1 MNVGGHFDKWRLAEG
16 GKKFMEEK
24 LNLSLPEKK
33 QKSSAARKILIALVL
48 VLLGLTLANLLIV
61 LRRQGSVLET
71 EVKGLSA
78 EQTRQLASKLA
89 RRNLYTRA
97 AKVWQ
102 DYLSGRNVG
111 DVERAKV
118 LFEVGTLLQKANHF
132 DEAIEY
138 YYRSE
143 TVAKLDELEAQI
155 NSHIKDCFEKLGK
168 FSALRY
174 ELMDRTSLE
183 GAGQAGGKILA
194 EIGAEKIT
202 EADLDAII
210 EDNIGNQLEPMAEFM
225 STEQLNE
232 QKKEML
238 KRYRS
243 PEVRGQFLQ
252 GWLAQEILYRQ
263 ALEEGLGEE
272 AEVKKLL
279 GDLTRGV
286 LSQRVMN
293 RQLAAK
299 INITD
304 TDLQTYYE
312 ANRDKYVEPA
322 KARISHILV
331 EDKARV
337 NELMRRIKDG
347 DNFGELAKEFS
358 MDESTRENG
367 GKIDTEVSGGSY
379 VPIIGESEE
388 VNEKIFSADAPSVLD
403 EALETEKGWEI
414 VKVDEV
420 TAERQKSFDEVRQQ
434 VMTTLVNKK
443 QQDVQQEYI
452 EQMMDKYN
460 VIVHTSV
467 LAGTEED
474 ETVEK
479 SSGRENREL
488 R

>member
-1 MNVGGHFDKWRLAEG
+1 
-16 GKKFMEEK
+16 
-24 LNLSLPEKK
+24 
-33 QKSSAARKILIALVL
+33 
-48 VLLGLTLANLLIV
+48 
-61 LRRQGSVLET
+61 
-71 EVKGLSA
+71 
-78 EQTRQLASKLA
+78 
-89 RRNLYTRA
+89 
-97 AKVWQ
+97 
-102 DYLSGRNVG
+102 
-111 DVERAKV
+111 
-118 LFEVGTLLQKANHF
+118 
-132 DEAIEY
+132 
-138 YYRSE
+138 
-143 TVAKLDELEAQI
+143 ELEPQI

-183 GAGQAGGKILA
+183 GASQAGGKIVA
-194 EIGAEKIT
+194 EIGYEKVT

-210 EDNIGNQLEPMAEFM
+210 EDNIDNQLAPMSEFM

-243 PEVRGQFLQ
+243 AEVRRQFLQ

-263 ALEEGLGEE
+263 ALEEGLDEE

-299 INITD
+299 INITE

-312 ANRDKYVEPA
+312 ANRDEYVEPA

-331 EDKARV
+331 DDEARA
-337 NELMRRIKDG
+337 NELMGRIKDG
-347 DNFGELAKEFS
+347 ENFGELAKEFS
-358 MDESTRENG
+358 MDKNTRENA
-367 GKIDTEVSGGSY
+367 GKIDAEVNKGSY

-388 VNEKIFSADAPSVLD
+388 VNEKIFSADEPSVLD
-403 EALETEKGWEI
+403 EAVETEKGWEI

-420 TAERQKSFDEVRQQ
+420 MTERQKSFDEVRQQ
-434 VMTTLVNKK
+434 VMPTLVSKK
-443 QQDVQQEYI
+443 RQDVQQEYI
-452 EQMMDKYN
+452 EQMMAKYD
-460 VIVHTSV
+460 VIIHTSA
-467 LAGTEED
+467 LAGTEEE

-479 SSGRENREL
+479 SSGTGE
-488 R
+488 

>member
-1 MNVGGHFDKWRLAEG
+1 
-16 GKKFMEEK
+16 MEEK
-24 LNLSLPEKK
+24 LDFSLPEKK
-33 QKSSAARKILIALVL
+33 QKSSMASKLLIVLALVL
-48 VLLGLTLANLLIV
+48 VGLALANLLTA
-61 LRRQGSVLET
+61 LRRQGPARET
-71 EVKGLSA
+71 EVHGLSA

-89 RRNLYTRA
+89 QRSLYTRA

-102 DYLSGRNVG
+102 DYLSGRQIG

-118 LFEVGTLLQKANHF
+118 LFEIGTLLEKADNF

-143 TVAKLDELEAQI
+143 TVAKLDELEAEI
-155 NSHIKDCFEKLGK
+155 NSHIKNCFEKLGK

-183 GAGQAGGKILA
+183 GAEKAGGRIIA

-225 STEQLNE
+225 SAEQLNG

-243 PEVRGQFLQ
+243 PEVRSQFLQ

-263 ALEEGLGEE
+263 ALEEGVGEE
-272 AEVKKLL
+272 PEVKKLL
-279 GDLTRGV
+279 GDLARGV

-299 INITD
+299 ISITE
-304 TDLQTYYE
+304 TDVQTYYE
-312 ANRDKYVEPA
+312 ANRDGYVEPA

-331 EDKARV
+331 DDEAV
-337 NELMRRIKDG
+337 ANEVLGRIKDG
-347 DNFGELAKEFS
+347 EDFGELAKEFS
-358 MDESTRENG
+358 TDEGTKEKG
-367 GKIDTEVSGGSY
+367 GKIDAEVRKGSY
-379 VPIIGESEE
+379 VPVIGESEE
-388 VNEKIFSADAPSVLD
+388 VNEKIFSVDAPAVVD
-403 EALETEKGWEI
+403 EPIETEKGWEI
-414 VKVDEV
+414 IKVDEV

-434 VMTTLVNKK
+434 VMTTLVSRKR
-443 QQDVQQEYI
+443 QDVQQEYI

-460 VIVHTSV
+460 VIIHASA
-467 LAGTEED
+467 LAGTEGD
-474 ETVEK
+474 EVARE
-479 SSGRENREL
+479 SSGMGE
-488 R
+488 

>member
-1 MNVGGHFDKWRLAEG
+1 MQ
-16 GKKFMEEK
+16 EK
-24 LNLSLPEKK
+24 LDFSLPEKK
-33 QKSSAARKILIALVL
+33 QKSSALSKILVALALVL
-48 VLLGLTLANLLIV
+48 VGLMLANLLTA
-61 LRRQGSVLET
+61 LRSQGPVREA
-71 EVKGLSA
+71 EVHGLSA

-89 RRNLYTRA
+89 QRSLYTRA

-102 DYLSGRNVG
+102 DYLSGRNLG

-118 LFEVGTLLQKANHF
+118 LFEIGTLLEKANHF

-143 TVAKLDELEAQI
+143 TVAKLGELEPQI

-194 EIGAEKIT
+194 EIGSEKIT

-210 EDNIGNQLEPMAEFM
+210 EDNIDNQLEPMAEFM
-225 STEQLNE
+225 WAEQLNE

-238 KRYRS
+238 KRYRD

-279 GDLTRGV
+279 GDLARGV

-293 RQLAAK
+293 RQLVAK
-299 INITD
+299 INITE
-304 TDLQTYYE
+304 TDVQTYYE

-331 EDKARV
+331 DDEARA
-337 NELMRRIKDG
+337 NELMGRIKDG
-347 DNFGELAKEFS
+347 EDFNELAKEFS

-367 GKIDTEVSGGSY
+367 GKIDAEVSKGPY
-379 VPIIGESEE
+379 VPTIGESKEI
-388 VNEKIFSADAPSVLD
+388 NEKIFSADAPSVLD
-403 EALETEKGWEI
+403 EAVETEKGWEI

-434 VMTTLVNKK
+434 VMTTLVSRKR
-443 QQDVQQEYI
+443 QDVQREYI

-467 LAGTEED
+467 LTGTEED
-474 ETVEK
+474 ESVDKPLGMGE
-479 SSGRENREL
+479 
-488 R
+488 

>member
-1 MNVGGHFDKWRLAEG
+1 
-16 GKKFMEEK
+16 MEEK
-24 LNLSLPEKK
+24 LDFSLPEKK
-33 QKSSAARKILIALVL
+33 RKSSTLSKLLIVLALVL
-48 VLLGLTLANLLIV
+48 VGLMLANLLTA
-61 LRRQGSVLET
+61 LRCQGPVRET
-71 EVKGLSA
+71 EVHGLSA

-89 RRNLYTRA
+89 QRNLYTRA
-97 AKVWQ
+97 ADVWKN
-102 DYLSGRNVG
+102 YLSEHQIG

-118 LFEVGTLLQKANHF
+118 LFEIGTLLEKGNHY

-143 TVAKLDELEAQI
+143 TVAKLDELDAEI
-155 NSHIKDCFEKLGK
+155 NSHIKNCFEKLGK

-183 GAGQAGGKILA
+183 ETGQAGGKIVA

-210 EDNIGNQLEPMAEFM
+210 EDNIDNQLQPMAEFM
-225 STEQLNE
+225 SAEQLNE

-272 AEVKKLL
+272 PEVKKLL

-299 INITD
+299 INITE
-304 TDLQTYYE
+304 TDVQTYYE
-312 ANRDKYVEPA
+312 ANKVKFDE
-322 KARISHILV
+322 
-331 EDKARV
+331 RV
-337 NELMRRIKDG
+337 NEEDP
-347 DNFGELAKEFS
+347 N
-358 MDESTRENG
+358 
-367 GKIDTEVSGGSY
+367 
-379 VPIIGESEE
+379 SER
-388 VNEKIFSADAPSVLD
+388 L
-403 EALETEKGWEI
+403 
-414 VKVDEV
+414 
-420 TAERQKSFDEVRQQ
+420 KSFDEVEGQIMSELLSQKR
-434 VMTTLVNKK
+434 
-443 QQDVQQEYI
+443 QDVQQEYI

-460 VIVHTSV
+460 VIVHASALT
-467 LAGTEED
+467 TEED
-474 ETVEK
+474 A
-479 SSGRENREL
+479 SSGAEE
-488 R
+488 

>member
-1 MNVGGHFDKWRLAEG
+1 
-16 GKKFMEEK
+16 MEEK
-24 LNLSLPEKK
+24 LNFSLPEKK
-33 QKSSAARKILIALVL
+33 QKSSAASKLLIALALVL
-48 VLLGLTLANLLIV
+48 VGLTLANLLTV
-61 LRRQGSVLET
+61 LRRQGPTLET
-71 EVKGLSA
+71 QVHGLSA
-78 EQTRQLASKLA
+78 EQIKQLAAKLTQ
-89 RRNLYTRA
+89 RNLYTRA
-97 AKVWQ
+97 VEVWQ
-102 DYLSGRNVG
+102 DYVSGRNVG

-118 LFEVGTLLQKANHF
+118 LFEIGTLLEKANHF

-155 NSHIKDCFEKLGK
+155 NSHIKECFEKLGK

-183 GAGQAGGKILA
+183 GTNHAGGKIVA

-210 EDNIGNQLEPMAEFM
+210 EDNIDNQLEPMAEFI
-225 STEQLNE
+225 SVEQLNE

-243 PEVRGQFLQ
+243 AEVRGQFLQ
-252 GWLAQEILYRQ
+252 GWLAQEILYRR

-272 AEVKKLL
+272 AGVKKLL
-279 GDLTRGV
+279 GELARGV
-286 LSQRVMN
+286 LSQHLMN

-299 INITD
+299 INITE

-331 EDKARV
+331 DDKARA
-337 NELMRRIKDG
+337 NELMGRIKDG
-347 DNFGELAKEFS
+347 EDFGKLAKEFS

-367 GKIDTEVSGGSY
+367 GKIDTEVSKGSY

-388 VNEKIFSADAPSVLD
+388 VNEKIFSADGPSVLD
-403 EALETEKGWEI
+403 EAVETEKGWEI

-434 VMTTLVNKK
+434 VMTTLVSRKR
-443 QQDVQQEYI
+443 QDVQQEYI

-460 VIVHTSV
+460 VIIHTST
-467 LAGTEED
+467 LMTKEQGESGDA
-474 ETVEK
+474 
-479 SSGRENREL
+479 SSGMGE
-488 R
+488 

>member
-1 MNVGGHFDKWRLAEG
+1 
-16 GKKFMEEK
+16 MEEK
-24 LNLSLPEKK
+24 LDFSLPEKK
-33 QKSSAARKILIALVL
+33 QKSSAASKVLIALALVL
-48 VLLGLTLANLLIV
+48 VGLMLVNLLIV
-61 LRRQGSVLET
+61 LRGQGPVPVT
-71 EVKGLSA
+71 EVHGLSA

-89 RRNLYTRA
+89 QRNLYMRA
-97 AKVWQ
+97 AEVWE

-111 DVERAKV
+111 EVERAKV
-118 LFEVGTLLQKANHF
+118 LFEIGTLLERGNHY

-155 NSHIKDCFEKLGK
+155 NSHIKDCFERLGK

-183 GAGQAGGKILA
+183 AASQAGGKIVA

-202 EADLDAII
+202 EADLDTII
-210 EDNIGNQLEPMAEFM
+210 EGNIDNQLEPMTEFM
-225 STEQLNE
+225 SAEQLNE

-238 KRYRS
+238 KRYRNA
-243 PEVRGQFLQ
+243 EVRRQFLQ

-279 GDLTRGV
+279 GDLARGV

-299 INITD
+299 INITE
-304 TDLQTYYE
+304 TDIQTYYD
-312 ANRDKYVEPA
+312 ANRDQYVEPA

-331 EDKARV
+331 DDEARA
-337 NELMRRIKDG
+337 NELMGRIKDG
-347 DNFGELAKEFS
+347 EDFNELAKEFS
-358 MDESTRENG
+358 MDESTREDG
-367 GKIDTEVSGGSY
+367 GKIDTEVSKGPY
-379 VPIIGESEE
+379 VPVIGESKE
-388 VNEKIFSADAPSVLD
+388 VNEKIFGAAGPSVLD
-403 EALETEKGWEI
+403 EAVETEKGWEI
-414 VKVDEV
+414 IKVDEV
-420 TAERQKSFDEVRQQ
+420 TTEQQKSFDEVRQQ
-434 VMTTLVNKK
+434 VMTTLVSRKR
-443 QQDVQQEYI
+443 QDVQQEYI
-452 EQMMDKYN
+452 EKMMDKYN
-460 VIVHTSV
+460 VVVHTSA

-479 SSGRENREL
+479 SSGMGE
-488 R
+488 

>member
-1 MNVGGHFDKWRLAEG
+1 
-16 GKKFMEEK
+16 MEEK
-24 LNLSLPEKK
+24 LNFSLPEKK
-33 QKSSAARKILIALVL
+33 QKSSAASKLLIALALVL
-48 VLLGLTLANLLIV
+48 VGLTLANLLTV
-61 LRRQGSVLET
+61 LWRRGPALEA
-71 EVKGLSA
+71 EVHGLSA
-78 EQTRQLASKLA
+78 EQTRQLAAKLA
-89 RRNLYTRA
+89 QRNLYIRA

-102 DYLSGRNVG
+102 DYLSGRELT

-118 LFEVGTLLQKANHF
+118 LFETGTLLEKANLY

-143 TVAKLDELEAQI
+143 TVAKLDELAPQI

-183 GAGQAGGKILA
+183 EASEAGGKIVA

-202 EADLDAII
+202 EAYLDAII
-210 EDNIGNQLEPMAEFM
+210 EYNIDNQLEPMAEFV
-225 STEQLNE
+225 SAEQLDE
-232 QKKEML
+232 QKREML

-279 GDLTRGV
+279 GDLARGV
-286 LSQRVMN
+286 LSQHVMN
-293 RQLAAK
+293 RQLAVK
-299 INITD
+299 INITE
-304 TDLQTYYE
+304 TDIQTYYE
-312 ANRDKYVEPA
+312 ANRDQYVEPA

-331 EDKARV
+331 DDKAQA
-337 NELMRRIKDG
+337 NELLGRIEDEE
-347 DNFGELAKEFS
+347 DFGELAKEFS
-358 MDESTRENG
+358 IDESTRENG
-367 GKIDTEVSGGSY
+367 GKIDAGVSRGSY

-388 VNEKIFSADAPSVLD
+388 VNEKIFSVDGPSVLD
-403 EALETEKGWEI
+403 EAVETEKGWEI

-434 VMTTLVNKK
+434 VMTTLVSKK
-443 QQDVQQEYI
+443 RQDVQQEYI
-452 EQMMDKYN
+452 EQMMNKYN
-460 VIVHTSV
+460 VIVHTSAF
-467 LAGTEED
+467 AGTEED
-474 ETVEK
+474 ETIEK
-479 SSGRENREL
+479 SSGMGE
-488 R
+488 

>member
-1 MNVGGHFDKWRLAEG
+1 
-16 GKKFMEEK
+16 MEEK
-24 LNLSLPEKK
+24 LDFSLPEKK
-33 QKSSAARKILIALVL
+33 QKSSAASKLLIALAL
-48 VLLGLTLANLLIV
+48 VLMGLTLANLLTV
-61 LRRQGSVLET
+61 LRRHEPTLET
-71 EVKGLSA
+71 EAYGLSV
-78 EQTRQLASKLA
+78 EQIKQLAAKLA
-89 RRNLYTRA
+89 QRNLYIRA

-118 LFEVGTLLQKANHF
+118 LFEVGTLLEKASHF

-143 TVAKLDELEAQI
+143 TVAKLDELEPQI

-183 GAGQAGGKILA
+183 GASQAGGKIVA
-194 EIGAEKIT
+194 EIGYEKVT

-210 EDNIGNQLEPMAEFM
+210 EDNIDNQLAPMSEFM
-225 STEQLNE
+225 SAEQLNE

-243 PEVRGQFLQ
+243 AEVRRQFLQ

-299 INITD
+299 INITE

-312 ANRDKYVEPA
+312 ANRDEYVEPA

-331 EDKARV
+331 DDEARA
-337 NELMRRIKDG
+337 NELMGRIKDG
-347 DNFGELAKEFS
+347 ENFGELAKEFS
-358 MDESTRENG
+358 MDENTRENG
-367 GKIDTEVSGGSY
+367 GKIDAEVNKGSY

-388 VNEKIFSADAPSVLD
+388 VNEKIFSADEPSVLD
-403 EALETEKGWEI
+403 EAVETEKGWEI

-420 TAERQKSFDEVRQQ
+420 MTERQKSFDEVRQQ
-434 VMTTLVNKK
+434 IMPTRVSKK
-443 QQDVQQEYI
+443 RQDVQQEYI
-452 EQMMDKYN
+452 EQMMAKYD
-460 VIVHTSV
+460 VIIHTSA
-467 LAGTEED
+467 LAGTEEE

-479 SSGRENREL
+479 SSGTGE
-488 R
+488 

>member
-1 MNVGGHFDKWRLAEG
+1 
-16 GKKFMEEK
+16 MEEK
-24 LNLSLPEKK
+24 LDFSLPEKK
-33 QKSSAARKILIALVL
+33 QKSSAASKLLIALALVL
-48 VLLGLTLANLLIV
+48 VGLTLANLLIV
-61 LRRQGSVLET
+61 LRGQGPVPEA
-71 EVKGLSA
+71 EVHGLTA
-78 EQTRQLASKLA
+78 EQTSRLASKLA
-89 RRNLYTRA
+89 QRNLYTRA

-102 DYLSGRNVG
+102 DYLSGRKVG

-118 LFEVGTLLQKANHF
+118 LFEIGTLLEKGSHY
-132 DEAIEY
+132 DEAIEC

-143 TVAKLDELEAQI
+143 TVAKLDQLEAQI

-174 ELMDRTSLE
+174 ELMDRTSFE
-183 GAGQAGGKILA
+183 EAGQAGGKIVA

-202 EADLDAII
+202 EADLDAAI
-210 EDNIGNQLEPMAEFM
+210 EDNIDNQLEPMAEFM
-225 STEQLNE
+225 SAEQLNE

-238 KRYRS
+238 KQYRS
-243 PEVRGQFLQ
+243 REVRRQFLQ

-272 AEVKKLL
+272 AEVKRLL
-279 GDLTRGV
+279 GDLARGV

-299 INITD
+299 INITE

-322 KARISHILV
+322 KAQISHILV
-331 EDKARV
+331 DDEARA
-337 NELMRRIKDG
+337 NELLVRIKDG
-347 DNFGELAKEFS
+347 ENFGELAKEFS

-367 GKIDTEVSGGSY
+367 GKIDTEVSEGSY

-388 VNEKIFSADAPSVLD
+388 VNDKIFSADGRSVLD
-403 EALETEKGWEI
+403 EAVATEKGWEI
-414 VKVDEV
+414 IKVDEV

-434 VMTTLVNKK
+434 VMTMLVSKK
-443 QQDVQQEYI
+443 RQDVQQEYI

-460 VIVHTSV
+460 VIIHASA
-467 LAGTEED
+467 LDGTEED

-479 SSGRENREL
+479 SSGMGE
-488 R
+488 